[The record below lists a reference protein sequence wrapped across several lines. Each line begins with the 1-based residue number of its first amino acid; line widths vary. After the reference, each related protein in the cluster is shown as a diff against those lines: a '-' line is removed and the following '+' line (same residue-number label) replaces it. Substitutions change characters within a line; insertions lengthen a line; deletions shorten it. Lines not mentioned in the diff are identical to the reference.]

1 MEIFRW
7 AWRVVDRVDAHAWNV
22 FHKIATLVWIILAIP
37 SLLWWKDALVW
48 VIIMSLWAN
57 VVGHWSAFQASRAEE
72 NGSESNDQ
80 PHAGDGTEDRSGA

>member
-1 MEIFRW
+1 MIVFKW
-7 AWRVVDRVDAHAWNV
+7 LGKAWRAIDNVDPHAWNS
-22 FHKIATLVWIILAIP
+22 FHKIATLVWIALAVP

-72 NGSESNDQ
+72 NGNDD
-80 PHAGDGTEDRSGA
+80 ASSGS